1 MLYRWARVNAMRV
14 LLFTGILAAPAQA
27 QILTKRFEVGAHFGM
42 LALSVDEGS
51 TLGPAN
57 VEPFCPGPPSVC
69 LRPSV
74 ITYPFKSMAAGFG
87 GRFGYALNDHF
98 GLEGEVN
105 YYPTLTEMQLD
116 GERSALEARAG
127 VRAGWR
133 GTRAG
138 IFGKVRPGFLR
149 FESDVED
156 CQIPGKWPPPCP
168 TTKFGVDFGG
178 IIEFYMDGR
187 WLIRFDVGDMFILR
201 NPYGPE
207 NQFHHNLEI
216 STGVGFRF

>member
-1 MLYRWARVNAMRV
+1 MRV
-14 LLFTGILAAPAQA
+14 FLLTGILAAPAQA

-42 LALSVDEGS
+42 LALSLDEGS
-51 TLGPAN
+51 TLGPPN
-57 VEPFCPGPPSVC
+57 VQPFCFGPPSAC
-69 LRPSV
+69 LRPTV

-87 GRFGYALNDHF
+87 GRFVYALNDRF

-105 YYPTLTEMQLD
+105 YYPSLTEMQLD
-116 GERSALEARAG
+116 RKRSALEARVG

-138 IFGKVRPGFLR
+138 IFGKVRPGFLQ

-156 CQIPGKWPPPCP
+156 CTTANPPPCS

-178 IIEFYMDGR
+178 IIEFYVDRR

-201 NPYGPE
+201 NPQGPE